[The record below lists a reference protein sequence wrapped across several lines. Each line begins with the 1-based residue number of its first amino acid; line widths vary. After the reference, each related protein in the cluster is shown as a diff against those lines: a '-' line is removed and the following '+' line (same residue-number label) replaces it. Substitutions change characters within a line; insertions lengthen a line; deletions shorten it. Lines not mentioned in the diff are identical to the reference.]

1 MSKHHVD
8 VHVGQRMRHRRWML
22 GITQPQLAARVGI
35 TFQQIQKYEA
45 GMNRV
50 SASRLWDIAEA
61 MEVDV
66 TFFFEGLK
74 GGEGRTVEA
83 AAGASAEN
91 REEVELLRSYNSIP
105 AEQRKRL
112 FDLARV
118 LSAAV

>member
-74 GGEGRTVEA
+74 GVEGRKAEV
-83 AAGASAEN
+83 AAGASAES

-105 AEQRKRL
+105 VEQRKRL

-118 LSAAV
+118 LSAAA